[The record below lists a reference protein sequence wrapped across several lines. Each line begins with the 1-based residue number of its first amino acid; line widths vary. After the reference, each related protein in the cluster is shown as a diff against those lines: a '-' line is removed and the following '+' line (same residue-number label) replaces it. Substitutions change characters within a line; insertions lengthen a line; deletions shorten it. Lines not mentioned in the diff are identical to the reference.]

1 MITAAGIRQK
11 QSLPLEAKIIM
22 AQERIRQWDLFTDGD
37 MYVSFSG
44 GKDST
49 VLLHLVRSIY
59 PRTPAVFVNTGLEYP
74 EIVRFVRQTENVT
87 WIRPKMRF
95 KDVIEK
101 YGYPVISKE
110 VSQWLSEIA
119 TTGSDKLRA
128 KRLGQLSA
136 KWRYMLDA
144 PFKISNRCCDIM
156 KKNPAHAY
164 EKQTG
169 QKPLI
174 GTMACDSAFRQQS
187 IMLHGCNAYGIAN
200 PHSRPL
206 SMWTEGDIWEYL
218 RTFNVPY
225 SEIYDMGYTRT
236 GCMFCMFGLHLE
248 MRENRGRFERMRH
261 THPRLYHYCMDNLG
275 LRKVMEWYPQRGY
288 VPQERIQFE

>member
-1 MITAAGIRQK
+1 MLTAAGIRQK

-59 PRTPAVFVNTGLEYP
+59 PNVPAVFVNTGLEYP

-128 KRLGQLSA
+128 KRLRQLSA
-136 KWRYMLDA
+136 KWQYMIDA
-144 PFKISNRCCDIM
+144 PFKISNKCCDIM

-164 EKQTG
+164 TKQTG
-169 QKPLI
+169 RQPLI
-174 GTMACDSAFRQQS
+174 GTMACDSAFRKQS
-187 IMLHGCNAYGIAN
+187 IMLHGCNAYGIVN
-200 PHSRPL
+200 PQSRPL
-206 SMWTEGDIWEYL
+206 SMWTEGDIWEYI
-218 RTFNVPY
+218 RGFKVPY

-248 MRENRGRFERMRH
+248 MRKNRGRFERMRH

-275 LRKVMEWYPQRGY
+275 LSKVMEWYPQRGY
-288 VPQERIQFE
+288 VPQERIQFA